1 VDGRIP
7 PHGLVPTLIRRFGLE
22 GRVVIQ
28 DRFLETPELVREY
41 STGRVAVVPSFFEGF
56 GFPAS
61 EAMACGL
68 PVVANAAGAL
78 PEVVG
83 SDGHAGRLVP
93 PRDPHAMAQ
102 AIRELLADPGRAA
115 AMGRAARARVERSFR
130 WSDAAAGLIDVFE
143 ETRRAAHRRPRAA

>member
-1 VDGRIP
+1 M
-7 PHGLVPTLIRRFGLE
+7 RRFGLA

-83 SDGHAGRLVP
+83 TDGHAGRLVP
-93 PRDPHAMAQ
+93 PRDPRAMAA
-102 AIRELLADPGRAA
+102 AIARAA
-115 AMGRAARARVERSFR
+115 GGPRAGGAHGPRRARARREAASAGATPPRS
-130 WSDAAAGLIDVFE
+130 
-143 ETRRAAHRRPRAA
+143 